1 MHMKSFPLAHAVA
14 CAGLLVIGVS
24 AQATTI
30 VAGSGTNPPAS
41 VTGIYEIARLKSDG
55 GRVYNVL
62 ALVNKGVLRE
72 VHARGP
78 GGYLRR
84 VAGSTAVRVSTST
97 YAKLLT
103 LAGAKNANV
112 DFLPLAT
119 RCQFYSLA
127 GLARTGMNCPSI
139 LPAPMP
145 EAPSNCPAG
154 YEVKISIVNGA
165 YFIQCERV
173 TISSKLLPAPSGRFV
188 SSLFGYPVSLAYV
201 NPKVSATDYGAW
213 AFGGLNF
220 MIGWLNDGP

>member
-1 MHMKSFPLAHAVA
+1 MHVKSFPLAHAIA
-14 CAGLLVIGVS
+14 CAGLLVIGMP

-41 VTGIYEIARLKSDG
+41 ATGIYEIAVMTTDAK
-55 GRVYNVL
+55 RVHSVL
-62 ALVNKGVLRE
+62 ALVDKGALKE
-72 VHARGP
+72 VHSRSP
-78 GGYLRR
+78 SGYLRR

-97 YAKLLT
+97 YAKLLS
-103 LAGAKNANV
+103 LAGGTNRNV
-112 DFLPLAT
+112 NSLPLVT

-127 GLARTGMNCPSI
+127 GLATTGMSCPSI

-173 TISSKLLPAPSGRFV
+173 AISSKLLPAPSGRFV
-188 SSLFGYPVSLAYV
+188 SSLFGYPVSFAYV

-213 AFGGLNF
+213 VFGGLNF